1 MSEHSFLVVED
12 SPTMRQLITFA
23 LKRIPGSK
31 VVEANDGID
40 ALKKLSQSK
49 IDVIL
54 TDINMPIMDG
64 LKLVSMVRNDPAY
77 KAIPIII
84 ITTEGADEDRKRGLA
99 LGANAYIAKPIQTQ
113 ELLNI
118 VNQILRARGN
128 CREAKGTKAREA

>member
-40 ALKKLSQSK
+40 ALKKLSQNK

-64 LKLVSMVRNDPAY
+64 LKLVSMVRNDPAH

-99 LGANAYIAKPIQTQ
+99 LGANAYVAKPIQTQ
-113 ELLNI
+113 DLLNI
-118 VNQILRARGN
+118 VNQILSG
-128 CREAKGTKAREA
+128 KG

>member
-1 MSEHSFLVVED
+1 MPEYNFLVVED

-31 VVEANDGID
+31 IVEANDGID
-40 ALKKLSQSK
+40 ALKKLSTQK
-49 IDVIL
+49 FDIIL

-64 LKLVSMVRNDPAY
+64 LKLVSMVRNDPVH

-99 LGANAYIAKPIQTQ
+99 LGANAYIAKPIQTAD
-113 ELLNI
+113 LLSV
-118 VNQILRARGN
+118 VNEIISG
-128 CREAKGTKAREA
+128 KSG

>member
-40 ALKKLSQSK
+40 ALKKLSQNK

-77 KAIPIII
+77 KTIPIII

-99 LGANAYIAKPIQTQ
+99 LGANSYIAKPIQTQ
-113 ELLNI
+113 DLLNI
-118 VNQILRARGN
+118 VNQILSG
-128 CREAKGTKAREA
+128 KG